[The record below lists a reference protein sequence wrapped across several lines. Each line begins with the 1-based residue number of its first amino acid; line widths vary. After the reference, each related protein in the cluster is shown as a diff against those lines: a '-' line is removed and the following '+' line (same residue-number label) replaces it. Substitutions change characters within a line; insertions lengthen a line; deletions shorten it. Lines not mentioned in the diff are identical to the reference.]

1 MRRFSEALARFIKGH
16 PWWMVFIT
24 VVLVAAAVP
33 GITMLK
39 SETGFNSM
47 VSTDSELWQDT
58 LLYEE
63 QFGGEPITILLT
75 GDIEDIFSSDNLAVL
90 SEFEQQFSADTRY
103 RAILGPLTIL
113 QAAIAEAEQAE
124 QTLMEQLALAQE
136 AAAAEARQAAA
147 DMGLDEE
154 QQEAAAQQAREEVWQ
169 MFLPQ
174 IEQLQ
179 QIGEPSL
186 ENQTFIAAVLYD
198 AEGAVSEAMQS
209 FVPDDGHALIAV
221 TPAGNMEQA
230 EALQVAEDIDT
241 FFSDN
246 PLNNVSVTVIGDAK
260 LMDAIT
266 NSLTKNIAILLGLSV
281 AAMVLILV
289 LIFRV
294 RWRLLSLLMVG
305 VGALMTFGLVGYAS
319 VPVTMATM
327 AVLPILIG
335 LGIDYS
341 IQFQNRY
348 QEEVIRS
355 PSVGEAIVTSVSRMF
370 PAVGIALLA
379 TIIGFITLYISEVPM
394 IRDFGMV
401 LAIGIILSYI
411 TGLFLLNAVLYLGDR
426 RTPVAKLQQAAF
438 SASGRIE
445 RFLSRV
451 AKLAIK
457 YTLPIFLIAL
467 AFAVG
472 GGIVDHMLPTSTDYE
487 EFMPQTIT
495 ELQELRELRQ
505 IIGSGG
511 EIRFMVEADDVTS
524 VEILLWMQDY
534 QDNELPLH
542 PELIS
547 VSSPATLVSQAAG
560 GAIPN
565 QQQIDLIL
573 ENTPGVYL
581 GQVISDD
588 HKLAIIS
595 FVIEYIPLEET
606 HDLIQVMEDDA
617 QLPQGA
623 RISPVGT
630 MALSAST
637 IDAVVGTRMTLNFI
651 CLGAVFFVLLLVY
664 RNLSRTIFI
673 IIPVGAVIAWSSL
686 DMFIVGIPLNPLTAV
701 LGIIMIGICTEFMV
715 LIMGRYEEEKQ
726 LGLPPA
732 EAMVTALTKIG
743 RAIVTTALTTLG
755 GFGVLIASDF
765 TLIRDFGIVTV
776 LGVILCLIITITV
789 MPGII
794 VWFDAWR
801 QRRRSSAR

>member
-16 PWWMVFIT
+16 PWWLIVIAI
-24 VVLVAAAVP
+24 VLVAAAVP
-33 GITMLK
+33 GITTLE
-39 SETGFNSM
+39 SETGFDSL
-47 VSTDSELWQDT
+47 VSSDSEIWQNT
-58 LLYEE
+58 LLYQE

-75 GDIEDIFSSDNLAVL
+75 GDIDDIFSSDNLATL
-90 SEFEQQFSADTRY
+90 SQFEQQFSEDGRY
-103 RAILGPLTIL
+103 RAILSPLTIL

-124 QTLMEQLALAQE
+124 QTLMEQLTLAQE

-147 DMGLDEE
+147 ATGLDET
-154 QQEAAAQQAREEVWQ
+154 QQEAAAQQAREDVWQ
-169 MFLPQ
+169 MFQPQ
-174 IEQLQ
+174 IEHLQ
-179 QIGEPSL
+179 QMGEPSL
-186 ENQTFIAAVLYD
+186 DNQVFIAAVLYD
-198 AEGAVSEAMQS
+198 TEGAVSEAIQS

-221 TPAGNMEQA
+221 TPEGNMDQEA
-230 EALQVAEDIDT
+230 ALQAAEDIEA

-246 PLNNVSVTVIGDAK
+246 PLNNVSVTVLADAK
-260 LMDAIT
+260 LMNAIT
-266 NSLTKNIAILLGLSV
+266 DSLTKNIAILLGLSV

-289 LIFRV
+289 LIFQV
-294 RWRLLSLLMVG
+294 RWRLLSLLMVA
-305 VGALMTFGLVGYAS
+305 VGALLTFGLVGYAS
-319 VPVTMATM
+319 FPVTMATM

-341 IQFQNRY
+341 IQFHNRY

-355 PSVGEAIVTSVSRMF
+355 PSVGRAIVTSVSRMF

-394 IRDFGMV
+394 IRDFGAV
-401 LAIGIILSYI
+401 LAIGIVLSYI
-411 TGLFLLNAVLYLGDR
+411 TGLFLLNAILYLGDR
-426 RTPVAKLQQAAF
+426 KTPVAKLQKAA
-438 SASGRIE
+438 SRASGRIE

-451 AKLAIK
+451 ARLAIK
-457 YTLPIFLIAL
+457 YALPIFLIAL

-472 GGIVDHMLPTSTDYE
+472 GGVVDHMLPTSTDYE

-495 ELQELRELRQ
+495 ELEELRELRQ

-511 EIRFMVEADDVTS
+511 EVRFMVKADDVTS
-524 VEILLWMQDY
+524 VAVMLWMQDY
-534 QDNELPLH
+534 QDEELSLYS
-542 PELIS
+542 ELIS
-547 VSSPATLVSQAAG
+547 VNSPAALVSQSNG

-565 QQQIDLIL
+565 QQQIDRIL
-573 ENTPGVYL
+573 ANTPGVYL

-588 HKLAIIS
+588 HKIAIMS
-595 FVIEYIPLEET
+595 FTIEYISLEEI
-606 HDLIQVMEDDA
+606 HDLIQAMEDDA
-617 QLPQGA
+617 YLPEGVQ
-623 RISPVGT
+623 ISPVGT

-637 IDAVVGTRMTLNFI
+637 IDAVVGNRMTLNFI

-664 RNLSRTIFI
+664 RNLSRVVFT
-673 IIPVGAVIAWSSL
+673 IIPVGAVIAWSSM
-686 DMFIVGIPLNPLTAV
+686 DMYLVGIPLNPLTAV

-726 LGLPPA
+726 LGLPPG

-743 RAIVTTALTTLG
+743 RAIITTAMTTLG

-765 TLIRDFGIVTV
+765 ILIRDFGIVTV
-776 LGVILCLIITITV
+776 IGVFLCLVISITV

-794 VWFDAWR
+794 VWFDEWR